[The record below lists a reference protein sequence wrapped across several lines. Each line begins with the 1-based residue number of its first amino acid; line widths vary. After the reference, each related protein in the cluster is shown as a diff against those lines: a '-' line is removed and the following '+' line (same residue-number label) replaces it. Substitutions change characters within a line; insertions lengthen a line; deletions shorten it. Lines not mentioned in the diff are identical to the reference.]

1 MFMFKASVF
10 LQELKTFEPEILDI
24 CGKAIQNSNK
34 DLDFIRIDS
43 ELFSKCKSESIDYAI
58 MEKLIKQLLFLW
70 MRNGMM
76 LVRGLHFGT

>member
-58 MEKLIKQLLFLW
+58 MEKTDICYMISTVINFF
-70 MRNGMM
+70 N
-76 LVRGLHFGT
+76 HTP